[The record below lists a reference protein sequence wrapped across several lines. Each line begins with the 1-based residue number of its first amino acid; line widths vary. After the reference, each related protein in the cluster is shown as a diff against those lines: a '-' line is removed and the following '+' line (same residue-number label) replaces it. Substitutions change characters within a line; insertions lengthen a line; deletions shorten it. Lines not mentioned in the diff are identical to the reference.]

1 MPIHDWTR
9 AEPGSFHHMHNG
21 WIGRL
26 GDALNAGLLPE
37 PYYAGAEQA
46 AAGRVP
52 DVLALER
59 LDDPEF
65 APEEEGRDG
74 TAAGSG
80 SGVLLADAPP
90 RVAVV
95 QESPADLALLRKKN
109 RLVVR
114 HADGNRV
121 VALLEIVSPGNKSSR
136 QEMNALTKKVLLA
149 FRHGVHVLLID
160 LLPPG
165 PGDRG
170 GLHDRVWRDFA
181 GEGFDAPPDRPLTLA
196 AYRCN
201 GGVTAYVEPTAI
213 GLPLAEMPLF
223 FEPGR
228 YVSVPLEQAYA
239 ATVAAMPRPWRR
251 AIGG

>member
-21 WIGRL
+21 WISRL

-37 PYYAGAEQA
+37 PYYAGAEQVA
-46 AAGRVP
+46 DGRVP

-59 LDDPEF
+59 TDDPED
-65 APEEEGRDG
+65 EGG
-74 TAAGSG
+74 NGEPAAG
-80 SGVLLADAPP
+80 SGVLLTKAPP

-95 QESPADLALLRKKN
+95 QESPVDLALLRKKN
-109 RLVVR
+109 RIVVR

-121 VALLEIVSPGNKSSR
+121 VAFLEIVSPGNKSGR
-136 QEMNALTKKVLLA
+136 REMDRLVAKTLRA
-149 FRHGVHVLLID
+149 FRRRVHVLLID

-165 PGDRG
+165 VGDPG
-170 GLHDRVWRDFA
+170 GLHDRVWRDYA
-181 GEGFDAPPDRPLTLA
+181 GEGFDAPTDRPLTLA

-201 GGVTAYVEPTAI
+201 GGVTAYVEPAAI

-223 FEPGR
+223 VEPGR
-228 YVSVPLEQAYA
+228 YVNVPLEPTYA